1 MVGYPRDGFRSE
13 MGQNM
18 SDGEEKEGMDE
29 QAKSPKGRRK
39 SDREDIPQP
48 KFLSVP
54 EAAKICGV
62 SRNTVYAWVR
72 QGKLGAYQ
80 TPGRTNLIRP
90 SDLVKFMHQSGMF
103 VPSSLVEIA
112 RIDDKQSSSPPKVT
126 NEKGHEHTVLVAD
139 DDPITRSLAVRAIHE
154 NCHVYQAETGYEAL
168 HLLTM
173 HKNID
178 IILLDLR
185 MPGQHGAETLREIT
199 DLRPDIAIIIMTG
212 FASDLPADLAAIEM
226 VVKTVEKPFAMP
238 ILQEA
243 IEVAGRKLLSR
254 TTIA

>member
-1 MVGYPRDGFRSE
+1 MTTPDPSATESGETAAKPPRGRA
-13 MGQNM
+13 
-18 SDGEEKEGMDE
+18 
-29 QAKSPKGRRK
+29 AKP
-39 SDREDIPQP
+39 EIPQP

-90 SDLVKFMHQSGMF
+90 SDLVKFMHQNGMF

-112 RIDDKQSSSPPKVT
+112 RIDDKQSSGGPRET
-126 NEKGHEHTVLVAD
+126 TDDAHEHTVLVAD

-154 NCHVYQAETGYEAL
+154 NCQVYQAETGYEAL
-168 HLLTM
+168 HLLTL
-173 HKNID
+173 HKDID

-185 MPGQHGAETLREIT
+185 MPGQHGTETLSEIRE
-199 DLRPDIAIIIMTG
+199 LRPDVAIVIITG
-212 FASDLPADLAAIEM
+212 FSGDLPAEVANNEM
-226 VVKTVEKPFAMP
+226 VVKTIEKPFTMP
-238 ILQEA
+238 LLRESIEEA
-243 IEVAGRKLLSR
+243 ERLLAARGR
-254 TTIA
+254 IA

>member
-1 MVGYPRDGFRSE
+1 MMDNVV
-13 MGQNM
+13 
-18 SDGEEKEGMDE
+18 SDGDQSTKKKPTRSRSSG
-29 QAKSPKGRRK
+29 S
-39 SDREDIPQP
+39 DIPHP

-90 SDLVKFMHQSGMF
+90 SDLVKFMHQNGMF
-103 VPSSLVEIA
+103 VPPSLVEVA
-112 RIDDKQSSSPPKVT
+112 RVDDKQSTSTPR
-126 NEKGHEHTVLVAD
+126 EAEGKGHEHTVLVAD

-154 NCHVYQAETGYEAL
+154 TCQVYQAETGYEAL

-173 HKNID
+173 HKEIN

-185 MPGQHGAETLREIT
+185 MPGQHGAETLGEIRE
-199 DLRPDIAIIIMTG
+199 LRPDIAVVIVTG
-212 FASDLPADLAAIEM
+212 YAGDLPSEVLQQPM
-226 VVKTVEKPFAMP
+226 VVKTIEKPFTMP
-238 ILQEA
+238 MLQDAIVEA
-243 IEVAGRKLLSR
+243 GQRLSQR
-254 TTIA
+254 GQVT